1 MKLQRLLSL
10 TRQALDTYG
19 LIQDGD
25 RIAIGV
31 SGGKDSLT
39 LLHALHHLRR
49 FYPEKYELCAITV
62 DLGLGNMDLEPVAA
76 MCREFEIPYEI
87 ISTEIGAVLFDIRK
101 ETNPCSLCAKMR
113 KGALNEKAKEMGCNK
128 IAYAHH
134 RDDVIETM
142 MMSLFYEGRFHS
154 FSPLT
159 YLDRMDLTVIR
170 PMIFVTEADVIGF
183 RNKYQLPV
191 CKNPCPMDGYTKRQ
205 YIKEL
210 IHRLQEDNP
219 PIIPAAVTISLALWS
234 IRKRSVRRSGS
245 HSAALIIRYSTV
257 QFSLTWVGKPAPPHP
272 TIPASFICS
281 NSVIYTL
288 PSYITQIPFFLIIK
302 KKDILYNEW
311 AV

>member
-10 TRQALDTYG
+10 VRQAVDDYT
-19 LIQDGD
+19 LIDDQDH
-25 RIAIGV
+25 IAVGV
-31 SGGKDSLT
+31 SGGKDSLA
-39 LLHALHHLRR
+39 LLYALHELQR
-49 FYPEKYELCAITV
+49 FYPKHFTLHAFTV
-62 DLGLGNMDLEPVAA
+62 DLGFGIQDFSGIKAFCEGFQVPLTI
-76 MCREFEIPYEI
+76 IP
-87 ISTEIGAVLFDIRK
+87 TEIGKIVFETRK
-101 ETNPCSLCAKMR
+101 ESNPCSLCAKMR
-113 KGALNEKAKEMGCNK
+113 KGALNEMAKEMGCNK

-219 PIIPAAVTISLALWS
+219 HIKDCMFRAILDGSIKGWPQAL
-234 IRKRSVRRSGS
+234 K
-245 HSAALIIRYSTV
+245 
-257 QFSLTWVGKPAPPHP
+257 
-272 TIPASFICS
+272 
-281 NSVIYTL
+281 
-288 PSYITQIPFFLIIK
+288 
-302 KKDILYNEW
+302 
-311 AV
+311 

>member
-1 MKLQRLLSL
+1 M
-10 TRQALDTYG
+10 D
-19 LIQDGD
+19 D
-25 RIAIGV
+25 RIGFRTIETRGTKILLNGREVFCRGV
-31 SGGKDSLT
+31 SIHEEMPYGMSGRAFSAEHARI
-39 LLHALHHLRR
+39 LL
-49 FYPEKYELCAITV
+49 
-62 DLGLGNMDLEPVAA
+62 GW
-76 MCREFEIPYEI
+76 
-87 ISTEIGAVLFDIRK
+87 
-101 ETNPCSLCAKMR
+101 
-113 KGALNEKAKEMGCNK
+113 AKEMGCNK

-219 PIIPAAVTISLALWS
+219 HIKDCMFRAILDGSIKGWPQAL
-234 IRKRSVRRSGS
+234 K
-245 HSAALIIRYSTV
+245 
-257 QFSLTWVGKPAPPHP
+257 
-272 TIPASFICS
+272 
-281 NSVIYTL
+281 
-288 PSYITQIPFFLIIK
+288 
-302 KKDILYNEW
+302 
-311 AV
+311 

>member
-10 TRQALDTYG
+10 TRQAVDDYR
-19 LIQDGD
+19 LIQSGD
-25 RIAIGV
+25 KIAIGI

-39 LLHALHHLRR
+39 LLYALQGLRR
-49 FYPEKYELCAITV
+49 FYPEPFELCAITV
-62 DLGLGNMDLEPVAA
+62 DLGFQALSPEVSNRLSPTLSSDAAAFDLKPVQAL
-76 MCREFEIPYEI
+76 CDELNVPYTVVP
-87 ISTEIGAVLFDIRK
+87 TEIGKILF
-101 ETNPCSLCAKMR
+101 ETRQESNPCALCAKMR

-219 PIIPAAVTISLALWS
+219 HIKDCMFRAILDGSIKGWPQAL
-234 IRKRSVRRSGS
+234 K
-245 HSAALIIRYSTV
+245 
-257 QFSLTWVGKPAPPHP
+257 
-272 TIPASFICS
+272 
-281 NSVIYTL
+281 
-288 PSYITQIPFFLIIK
+288 
-302 KKDILYNEW
+302 
-311 AV
+311 